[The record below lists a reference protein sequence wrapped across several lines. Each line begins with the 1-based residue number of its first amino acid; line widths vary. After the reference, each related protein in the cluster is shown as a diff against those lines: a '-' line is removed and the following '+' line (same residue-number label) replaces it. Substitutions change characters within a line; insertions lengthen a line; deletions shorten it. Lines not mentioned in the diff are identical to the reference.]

1 MELSEFFEQAINS
14 QRDDLLFQD
23 KLTSKNES
31 SLNDYSFSEQLN
43 IIGIYSSKFFN
54 SSDKEDLSSE
64 KEYTP
69 YDTKDIS
76 SILPN
81 NEEDDNNIKHQ
92 ETKIKR
98 KRGRP
103 SLNENQKTHNKK
115 KNDNRLTKIQI
126 SYFSFII
133 VFLNEIMKKMNIKY
147 KFEDFNSEFKKK
159 NKKDFRKNLKNK
171 TIKDIILEMPISIKC
186 SDIDHN
192 KKIYQRLCEENQYI
206 ILNILEKNYLYFFEN
221 IYYNN
226 CKKFNLRKF
235 DLNDYYIELSTNVK
249 TYIDLLNKKENK
261 ELDYKNL
268 LDKCVKKFFLSKEY
282 NINV

>member
-23 KLTSKNES
+23 KSTSKNES

-64 KEYTP
+64 KEDTP
-69 YDTKDIS
+69 SDTKDIS
-76 SILPN
+76 SILLN
-81 NEEDDNNIKHQ
+81 NEEGDNNIKQQ
-92 ETKIKR
+92 ETKI
-98 KRGRP
+98 
-103 SLNENQKTHNKK
+103 ENQKTHNKK

-159 NKKDFRKNLKNK
+159 NKKDFRKN
-171 TIKDIILEMPISIKC
+171 
-186 SDIDHN
+186 
-192 KKIYQRLCEENQYI
+192 
-206 ILNILEKNYLYFFEN
+206 
-221 IYYNN
+221 
-226 CKKFNLRKF
+226 
-235 DLNDYYIELSTNVK
+235 
-249 TYIDLLNKKENK
+249 
-261 ELDYKNL
+261 
-268 LDKCVKKFFLSKEY
+268 
-282 NINV
+282 